1 MQSWGSSRGEW
12 LLAVF
17 ANALLT
23 FRRRPASFFSSLSAS
38 PGWFTSPLCFPTSP
52 LGIAHQPSTTP
63 HRRAIPFPAGS
74 IHPTPLTA

>member
-17 ANALLT
+17 ASAFLT
-23 FRRRPASFFSSLSAS
+23 FRRRTALFFSSLSAS
-38 PGWFTSPLCFPTSP
+38 PGWFTSPPYFLTSP
-52 LGIAHQPSTTP
+52 LVIAHQPSTTP
-63 HRRAIPFPAGS
+63 RRRAIPFLAGS